1 MTIRLLNPGE
11 GALAARLAGLAPGA
25 ANWPASEYER
35 IAADRSGS
43 AFCLVAEEPAGEMAG
58 LLAATLAASEAE
70 VQNLAVAPEKRR
82 RGLASSLLTAA
93 LERLAAAGAQS
104 SVWLEVRESNQE
116 AIAFYERHGFR
127 RAGRR
132 PGYYSS
138 PPDAALIL
146 ARTLV

>member
-1 MTIRLLNPGE
+1 MIIRLLNPGE
-11 GALAARLAGLAPGA
+11 GALAVRLAGLAPGA
-25 ANWPASEYER
+25 ADWPASEYER
-35 IAADRSGS
+35 IAMDRSGT

-58 LLAATLAASEAE
+58 LVAATLAAGEAE

-82 RGLASSLLTAA
+82 RGVASTLLVAA
-93 LERLAAAGAQS
+93 LERVVAAGAK
-104 SVWLEVRESNQE
+104 SVWLEVRESNRE

-132 PGYYSS
+132 PGYYSN

-146 ARTLV
+146 ALPKP

>member
-1 MTIRLLNPGE
+1 MIIRLLNPGE

-25 ANWPASEYER
+25 ANWPAHEYER
-35 IAADRSGS
+35 VALDRWGS
-43 AFCLVAEEPAGEMAG
+43 AFCLVAEEPAGEIAG
-58 LLAATLAASEAE
+58 LLAAALAAGEAE
-70 VQNLAVAPEKRR
+70 VQNLAVVPEKRR
-82 RGLASSLLTAA
+82 RGLASTLLAAA
-93 LERLAAAGAQS
+93 LERLSAAGAQ

-138 PPDAALIL
+138 PPEAALIL
-146 ARTLV
+146 TRQKP

>member
-1 MTIRLLNPGE
+1 VIIRLLSPGE
-11 GALAARLAGLAPGA
+11 GKPASRLAGLVAGA
-25 ANWPASEYER
+25 ADWPANEYER
-35 IAADRSGS
+35 IALDRSGS

-58 LLAATLAASEAE
+58 LLAATLAAGEAE
-70 VQNLAVAPEKRR
+70 VQNLAVAPEKQR
-82 RGLASSLLTAA
+82 RGVASTLLAAA
-93 LERLAAAGAQS
+93 LERVVAAGAK

-138 PPDAALIL
+138 PPEDALIL

>member
-1 MTIRLLNPGE
+1 MVIRLLNPGE
-11 GALAARLAGLAPGA
+11 GALAARLASLAPGA
-25 ANWPASEYER
+25 ANWPAHEYER
-35 IAADRSGS
+35 VAADRSGS
-43 AFCLVAEEPAGEMAG
+43 AFCLVAEEPAGEIAG
-58 LLAATLAASEAE
+58 FLAATLAAGEAE

-93 LERLAAAGAQS
+93 LERLSAAGAQ

-132 PGYYSS
+132 PGYYSC
-138 PPDAALIL
+138 PPEAALIL
-146 ARTLV
+146 ALQTP